1 MPEGPWS
8 STPICPPSPCFLQKH
23 TYECKACAH
32 TSTKKANRYLAARA
46 GVVKEPPLI
55 PRPRAFGDASAT
67 NAPPPPSLTCFF
79 FSCLLPQLPL
89 ASRPLFS
96 SPPSALALICY
107 HSCCTSRLF
116 DSPCCV
122 FLWARKYESLVGLWF
137 SWRDLA
143 RCPHPTLRK
152 LRKPHTPDKAH
163 GSRLMIKDPGGIILM

>member
-67 NAPPPPSLTCFF
+67 NAPPPPSLTCFSF
-79 FSCLLPQLPL
+79 RACCRSFLSLLVRYFRLHPRLSL
-89 ASRPLFS
+89 LFVITRVALRAFLILLVASFYGPENTKVW
-96 SPPSALALICY
+96 SAFGFLGGTWLVAL
-107 HSCCTSRLF
+107 
-116 DSPCCV
+116 
-122 FLWARKYESLVGLWF
+122 
-137 SWRDLA
+137 
-143 RCPHPTLRK
+143 TLRYASFASHIRQTK
-152 LRKPHTPDKAH
+152 LTGAY
-163 GSRLMIKDPGGIILM
+163 L